1 MMFTVPMFPKIS
13 LRFRHVWQR
22 NFDVWR
28 KYYKAS
34 LVGNLGEPF
43 LYLIALG
50 FGVGRFIQEIE
61 GVSYLH
67 FIAPGLVAA
76 SAMNSASFECTFGS
90 FTRITVQKTFHAIVA
105 TPISMEEV
113 VVGDIFWGASKSLLS
128 GTVILLAVF
137 AIGLI
142 PSPFFLLIIPL
153 IFLVGI
159 MFASLAMVVTAISPS
174 YDFFAYFFTL
184 AVSPMFLFSG
194 IFFPLNDLPE
204 WIQALA
210 WLLPLTHVVN
220 IFRNLALGTIE
231 YSIFFDLIWICVFTW
246 IVFCL
251 SVRKVKDRLI
261 V

>member
-1 MMFTVPMFPKIS
+1 MLAVPMFPKIS
-13 LRFRHVWQR
+13 LRFGRVWRR
-22 NFDVWR
+22 NLDVWL

-61 GVSYLH
+61 GVSYLQ

-90 FTRITVQKTFHAIVA
+90 FTRMTVQKTFHAIVA

-142 PSPFFLLIIPL
+142 SSPFVLLIIPL

-159 MFASLAMVVTAISPS
+159 MFASLAMVVTAIAPS
-174 YDFFAYFFTL
+174 YDFFSYFFTL

-204 WIQALA
+204 WAQTLA
-210 WLLPLTHVVN
+210 WMLPLTHVVN
-220 IFRNLALGTIE
+220 IFRSLAFGTLSYNIV
-231 YSIFFDLIWICVFTW
+231 FDLIWISVFAMV
-246 IVFCL
+246 VFCL
-251 SVRKVKDRLI
+251 SVRLIKKRLI

>member
-1 MMFTVPMFPKIS
+1 MLTAPIFPEIS
-13 LRFRHVWQR
+13 LRFGRVWRR
-22 NFDVWR
+22 NLDVWL

-61 GVSYLH
+61 GVSYLQ

-76 SAMNSASFECTFGS
+76 SAMNSATFECTFGS
-90 FTRITVQKTFHAIVA
+90 FTRMTVQKTFHSIVA

-128 GTVILLAVF
+128 GTVILLVVF

-142 PSPFFLLIIPL
+142 SSPFFLLIIPL

-159 MFASLAMVVTAISPS
+159 MFASLAMVITAISPS
-174 YDFFAYFFTL
+174 YDFFSYFFTL

-204 WIQALA
+204 WAQALA
-210 WLLPLTHVVN
+210 WMLPLTHVVN
-220 IFRNLALGTIE
+220 MFRSLAFGTFTV
-231 YSIFFDLIWICVFTW
+231 SIFFDLIWISIFALV
-246 IVFCL
+246 VFCL
-251 SVRKVKDRLI
+251 SVKLIKKRLI

>member
-1 MMFTVPMFPKIS
+1 MLAVPTFPKIS
-13 LRFRHVWQR
+13 LRFGRVWRR
-22 NFDVWR
+22 NLDVWL

-61 GVSYLH
+61 GVSYLQ

-90 FTRITVQKTFHAIVA
+90 FTRMTVQKTFHAIVA

-142 PSPFFLLIIPL
+142 SSPFFLLIIPL

-159 MFASLAMVVTAISPS
+159 MFASLAMLVTAMAPS
-174 YDFFAYFFTL
+174 YDFFSYFFTL

-204 WIQALA
+204 WAQALA

-220 IFRNLALGTIE
+220 IFRSLAFGTLT
-231 YSIFFDLIWICVFTW
+231 YTIFFDLIWISVFTLV
-246 IVFCL
+246 VFCL
-251 SVRKVKDRLI
+251 SVNLIKKRLI

>member
-1 MMFTVPMFPKIS
+1 MLAVPMFPKIS
-13 LRFRHVWQR
+13 LRFGRVWRR
-22 NFDVWR
+22 NLDVWL

-61 GVSYLH
+61 GVSYLQ

-90 FTRITVQKTFHAIVA
+90 FTRMTVQKTFHAIVA

-142 PSPFFLLIIPL
+142 SSPFFLLIIPL

-159 MFASLAMVVTAISPS
+159 MFASLAMLVTAMAPS
-174 YDFFAYFFTL
+174 YDFFSYFFTL

-204 WIQALA
+204 WAQALA
-210 WLLPLTHVVN
+210 WMLPLTHVVN
-220 IFRNLALGTIE
+220 IFRSLAFGTLT
-231 YSIFFDLIWICVFTW
+231 YTIFFDLIWISVFAL

-251 SVRKVKDRLI
+251 SVKLIKKRLI

>member
-1 MMFTVPMFPKIS
+1 MFTVPVFPEIS
-13 LRFRHVWQR
+13 LRFGHVWRR

-61 GVSYLH
+61 GVSYLQ

-90 FTRITVQKTFHAIVA
+90 FTRMTVQKTFHAVVA

-142 PSPFFLLIIPL
+142 SSPFFLLIIPL

-159 MFASLAMVVTAISPS
+159 MFASLAMIITAIAPS
-174 YDFFAYFFTL
+174 YDFFSYFFTL

-204 WIQALA
+204 WAQALA
-210 WLLPLTHVVN
+210 WMLPLTHVVN
-220 IFRNLALGTIE
+220 IFRSLAFGTISL
-231 YSIFFDLIWICVFTW
+231 SIFFDLLWICVFTW
-246 IVFCL
+246 VVFCF
-251 SVRKVKDRLI
+251 SVKKVKDRLI

>member
-1 MMFTVPMFPKIS
+1 MFTVLMFPKIS
-13 LRFRHVWQR
+13 LRFFRVWQR
-22 NFDVWR
+22 NLDVWL

-50 FGVGRFIQEIE
+50 FGVGRFIHEIE
-61 GVSYLH
+61 GVSYLQ

-76 SAMNSASFECTFGS
+76 SAMNSSSFECTFGS
-90 FTRITVQKTFHAIVA
+90 YTRMTVQRTFHAIVA
-105 TPISMEEV
+105 APISMEEV

-128 GTVILLAVF
+128 GTVILLIAF
-137 AIGLI
+137 ALGLI
-142 PSPFFLLIIPL
+142 NSAWFLCIIPL

-159 MFASLAMVVTAISPS
+159 MFASLAMVITAISPS
-174 YDFFAYFFTL
+174 YDFFSYFFTL
-184 AVSPMFLFSG
+184 AISPMFLFSG

-220 IFRNLALGTIE
+220 MFRSLAFGTLTADI
-231 YSIFFDLIWICVFTW
+231 IFDLLWISVFTW
-246 IVFCL
+246 IVFCFA
-251 SVRKVKDRLI
+251 VKKIKDRLI